1 MSGVAPFYL
10 LSRSDEQYRQVKDR
24 FNRKWSRSD
33 GPPPRIEN
41 IFHVD
46 EAEFR
51 ASHREADMFS
61 QTRATGC
68 GLKAML
74 LCKYVPGRVQRLRIG
89 NPFRTRPCRGYDSVE
104 AVLMKDGGMTNH
116 HEAVVYRDDAI
127 VPVGVITYMK

>member
-51 ASHREADMFS
+51 ASHR
-61 QTRATGC
+61 G
-68 GLKAML
+68 
-74 LCKYVPGRVQRLRIG
+74 QRW
-89 NPFRTRPCRGYDSVE
+89 NSGYDSVE

>member
-1 MSGVAPFYL
+1 MSKPFYV

-51 ASHREADMFS
+51 ASHRGQRWNARKEWTAVGLSERCVWYLWDNQPFVQSQSVSSWIVWKGDLYDAFFIQSRHVFS
-61 QTRATGC
+61 NTRHR
-68 GLKAML
+68 MWPQSD
-74 LCKYVPGRVQRLRIG
+74 V
-89 NPFRTRPCRGYDSVE
+89 SV
-104 AVLMKDGGMTNH
+104 
-116 HEAVVYRDDAI
+116 
-127 VPVGVITYMK
+127 